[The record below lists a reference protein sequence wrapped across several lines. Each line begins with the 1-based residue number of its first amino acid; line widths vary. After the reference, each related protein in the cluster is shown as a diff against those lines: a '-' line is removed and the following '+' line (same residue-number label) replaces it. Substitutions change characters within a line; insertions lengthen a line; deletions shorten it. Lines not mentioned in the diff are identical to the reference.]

1 MLKYI
6 VCCGMALWLV
16 HGTARSRGGEIEL
29 SLGQSMER
37 LREKNLSLQI
47 ADGRS
52 IGPGESTGA

>member
-16 HGTARSRGGEIEL
+16 HGAARSRGGEIEL

>member
-37 LREKNLSLQI
+37 LREKNLSLQPT
-47 ADGRS
+47 GRS